1 MASETRRKIA
11 NIVMR
16 ATVHVSMVTPFRLT
30 LFFLGIGT
38 LEHFSFEGGINKWRE
53 CFLNSYKGALCILPF
68 VFLGLYAFVPI
79 RFGNIYMDSFGLLF
93 NIALSYLANSKLS
106 QKNSSSEGKAFK
118 PQVEKIT
125 DTKT

>member
-1 MASETRRKIA
+1 
-11 NIVMR
+11 MR

-38 LEHFSFEGGINKWRE
+38 LEHFSFEGGINKWCE
-53 CFLNSYKGALCILPF
+53 CFLSSYKGALCILPF
-68 VFLGLYAFVPI
+68 VFLGLYTFVPI

-93 NIALSYLANSKLS
+93 NIALSYLANSKMS
-106 QKNSSSEGKAFK
+106 QKEAQSDDKVFK

-125 DTKT
+125 DKKI

>member
-1 MASETRRKIA
+1 MASETRRKVA

-106 QKNSSSEGKAFK
+106 
-118 PQVEKIT
+118 
-125 DTKT
+125 